1 MKVTIIQGTV
11 KFNDKVYLTGETVD
25 FPDATAVGLLREG
38 VAKPMQVVA
47 QVESKKVVEKINEAK
62 KEEVKVEV
70 KVEEVEPTTDWTRKE
85 LNEYAAT
92 KGIDATKFYTKQEVV
107 NAIKGVK

>member
-11 KFNDKVYLTGETVD
+11 KFNDTVYLTGETVEL
-25 FPDATAVGLLREG
+25 PDATTAVLLREG
-38 VAKPMQVVA
+38 VVKKVQVVA
-47 QVESKKVVEKINEAK
+47 QVDSKKVVEKIKEVK

-85 LNEYAAT
+85 LNDYAAT
-92 KGIDATKFYTKQEVV
+92 KGIDATKLYTKQEVV